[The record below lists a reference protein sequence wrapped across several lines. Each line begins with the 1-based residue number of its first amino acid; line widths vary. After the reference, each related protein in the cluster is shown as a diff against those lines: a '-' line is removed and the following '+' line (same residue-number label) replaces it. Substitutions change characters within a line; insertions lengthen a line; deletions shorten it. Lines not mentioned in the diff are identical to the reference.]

1 MGLYGIFMLTCW
13 KPSKLPLR
21 PTSFGELSMA
31 TLVHS
36 LPSDFQKTP
45 RANMR
50 IIIGRGSGL
59 GLGWYP
65 YIAKIFPLKKRA
77 AQEERKQR
85 RIGTATTE
93 ERDTTLCLE
102 SLLKIRSVLQNN
114 SGAAWRQYPVLRERE
129 AGGCL
134 RRTFGRIL
142 G

>member
-21 PTSFGELSMA
+21 PTSFGELSLA
-31 TLVHS
+31 TSVHS

-65 YIAKIFPLKKRA
+65 YVAKIFPLKKRA
-77 AQEERKQR
+77 AQEEAKENRDSHHR
-85 RIGTATTE
+85 REGH
-93 ERDTTLCLE
+93 
-102 SLLKIRSVLQNN
+102 
-114 SGAAWRQYPVLRERE
+114 YPVP
-129 AGGCL
+129 GKFTQDQICS
-134 RRTFGRIL
+134 TKQ
-142 G
+142 